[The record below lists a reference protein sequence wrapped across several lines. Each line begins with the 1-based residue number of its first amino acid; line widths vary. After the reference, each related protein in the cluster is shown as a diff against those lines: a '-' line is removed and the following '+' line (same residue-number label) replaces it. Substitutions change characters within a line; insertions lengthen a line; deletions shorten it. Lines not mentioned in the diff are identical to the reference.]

1 MNPTQEQTSSPFR
14 FYVIGFILC
23 LLLTFTSYLI
33 VSNHLLPRLPLLFIL
48 AGLALLQAFVQ
59 LFFFLHVGRESNP
72 KWHTWA
78 FFSMVSVLVILT
90 VGSIWIMYNLNYR
103 MMPPHA

>member
-1 MNPTQEQTSSPFR
+1 MNPTQEKTSSPLR

-23 LLLTFTSYLI
+23 LLLTFASYLI
-33 VSNHLLPRLPLLFIL
+33 VSNHLLPRL
-48 AGLALLQAFVQ
+48 ALLLTLSGLGLIQAVVQ
-59 LFFFLHVGRESNP
+59 LFFFLHLGKESHP

-90 VGSIWIMYNLNYR
+90 VGSLWIMYNLNYR
-103 MMPPHA
+103 MMPPS